1 MSRPS
6 LVRRLRP
13 ALAGHPG
20 LKRALRGVDESL
32 ERWRHSLAGRFPALV
47 RPRPR
52 QLTVAITAACNLRC
66 IGCRYGRDFQVGER
80 LPLDLVRTL
89 LDDAAEAGIDRVRLF
104 GGEPLLHRDL
114 AEMIRHSTALGM
126 DTYITTNGTRLAE
139 RIDELYAAGLRW
151 LTMGFYGIGEAFG
164 AYTQRPDQF
173 EAFVRG
179 VEAVRERYGR
189 AVEMQLNYVLV
200 RPTTNLAALHE
211 AWAFARRYELYFHLD
226 LYGYS
231 VPFFTD
237 GPDREVAFTEA
248 DRPVVE
254 AVTAELVRLQ
264 RANAGV
270 FPHSEAFVR
279 SVTDWLMLGADM
291 RVPCDASQLV
301 WVGADGGVQLC
312 DVTFPLGNLH
322 ETRLRDLLFGAA
334 HRQACR
340 DAFQLNCPNCTC
352 KADSRIRKHAAS
364 LRKYRG

>member
-1 MSRPS
+1 MNRSR

-13 ALAGHPG
+13 VLEDRPA
-20 LKRALRGVDESL
+20 LKRALRGLDESL
-32 ERWRHSLAGRFPALV
+32 ARWKHTLAGRFPALV
-47 RPRPR
+47 RPEPR

-66 IGCRYGRDFQVGER
+66 IGCRYGRDFMVGER
-80 LPLDLVRTL
+80 LSLDLVRTL
-89 LDDAAEAGIDRVRLF
+89 LDDAAEAGVNRVRLF

-114 AEMIRHSTALGM
+114 PAMIRHSTGLGM

-139 RIDELYAAGLRW
+139 HVDELHDAGLRW
-151 LTMGFYGIGEAFG
+151 LTLGFYGTGAAFG

-173 EAFVRG
+173 EAFERG
-179 VEAVRERYGR
+179 VATVRERHGH
-189 AVEMQLNYVLV
+189 AIEMQLNYVLV
-200 RPTTNLAALHE
+200 RPTTSLAALRE

-264 RANAGV
+264 REHPEV
-270 FPHSEAFVR
+270 FPHSAAFLR
-279 SVTDWLMLGADM
+279 SVTDWLLLGADM
-291 RVPCDASQLV
+291 RVPCDASQLI
-301 WVGADGGVQLC
+301 WVGADGSVQLC
-312 DVTFPLGNLH
+312 DVHFPLGNLH
-322 ETRLRDLLFGAA
+322 ETRLRDVLFGAA

-340 DAFQLNCPNCTC
+340 DAFQLRCPNCTC

-364 LRKYRG
+364 LRRYRG